1 MDYKLFIKLNIINI
15 RNSIK
20 YNNIEKILPIKD
32 EELEIIY
39 VNEARII
46 LIKDEESVNVWA
58 KNEYFLCSDIIKA
71 ICYSYDIKYVDN
83 IVRNQRITRVPKA
96 QRYFKGVIN
105 LRGEII
111 PVMSLRLK
119 FKLEPD
125 EYTNAT
131 RIIIIK
137 LEPQSAIG
145 IIVDEVKEVVTLGG
159 NSIEKADTSD
169 PSDPMIQYL
178 SGIGKRS
185 DGLISLLN
193 ISAVIVGREGK
204 DEV

>member
-1 MDYKLFIKLNIINI
+1 MEEINDVQ
-15 RNSIK
+15 N
-20 YNNIEKILPIKD
+20 
-32 EELEIIY
+32 LEIASEGKQYIVVRLGTEFY
-39 VNEARII
+39 GI
-46 LIKDEESVNVWA
+46 
-58 KNEYFLCSDIIKA
+58 
-71 ICYSYDIKYVDN
+71 DIKYVDN